1 MDLNPVFTTSTS
13 FRPGGAGGELKLF
26 EQAGIRL
33 VHGWLLAP
41 DSPEAKALETIQ
53 DYDASVSLIAEVDH
67 LTHGKFVFDEDA
79 AVTTAPSPTSPTT
92 NWSEEEQRKVENGE
106 LSGPSNQQIRIDTP
120 QPSSSVNFL
129 NRRSLN

>member
-1 MDLNPVFTTSTS
+1 MTTCYMRWMSEGMDLNPVFTASTS
-13 FRPGGAGGELKLF
+13 FRPGGAGDELKLF
-26 EQAGIRL
+26 EQAGITL
-33 VHGWLLAP
+33 VHGWLVAP

-92 NWSEEEQRKVENGE
+92 NWSEEDQKKVENGE
-106 LSGPSNQQIRIDTP
+106 LSGPFEPANTY
-120 QPSSSVNFL
+120 
-129 NRRSLN
+129 